1 MEYIEFKKI
10 KLKTHQ
16 TLTEKWVQDRIVE
29 NPTILGLGELDVRD
43 KERKQAK
50 AGRLDLLLED
60 SNDENKRYTVELQ
73 LGKTDE
79 SHIIRTIEYWDI
91 EQKRFPQY
99 QHIAV
104 IVAEDITSRFL
115 NVISLFN
122 RNIPL
127 IAIQMNALEIDEKV
141 GLHFTKVLDETHLIT
156 TGDIEKSIP
165 ASKEYWEKKASNNS
179 LELVDELLSL
189 LVKRLSKNLSLKYN
203 RREIIVEKNGV
214 KTNFVRFK
222 PRKSFVNVFVL
233 LEDKHIYKEL
243 DNSSI
248 DYEVKD
254 NEIRLRMNT
263 PATYL
268 TVEVGVSSVSSFK
281 GRLTLVELTHWR
293 SVYAQPLYTVCRASS
308 TSFTF

>member
-1 MEYIEFKKI
+1 MLVELKYIEFN
-10 KLKTHQ
+10 KLDLKSHA
-16 TLTEKWVQDRIVE
+16 TLNEKWVQDRIVE

-127 IAIQMNALEIDEKV
+127 IAIQMNALEIDGKV
-141 GLHFTKVLDETHLIT
+141 GLHFTKVLDETHLTINET
-156 TGDIEKSIP
+156 DEKPIP
-165 ASKEYWEKKASNNS
+165 ASKEYWEKKASKRS
-179 LELVDELLSL
+179 LEMVDELLSTFL
-189 LVKRLSKNLSLKYN
+189 KPLSKDLSLKFN
-203 RREIIVEKNGV
+203 KREVIVEKNGV

-233 LEDKHIYKEL
+233 LEDKSVILKEL

-254 NEIRLRMNT
+254 NEIRLRIDKEQVKEYQKILTAMFNKAYTEFNT
-263 PATYL
+263 N
-268 TVEVGVSSVSSFK
+268 
-281 GRLTLVELTHWR
+281 
-293 SVYAQPLYTVCRASS
+293 
-308 TSFTF
+308 